1 MPKDGFKSITV
12 SETVYNRFYD
22 IYKENKIDLTMKG
35 INSFSGYI
43 TYMLEDVMQKNNEM
57 SRYYPKLEKISS
69 DDDRIVLK
77 DNIKNR
83 IIEVVF
89 KNNEPYCLF
98 CDNKDCVHI
107 GFVFSL
113 PDVYK
118 ILSVKGIK
126 SPK

>member
-1 MPKDGFKSITV
+1 TPRDGITNHEIL
-12 SETVYNRFYD
+12 SPA
-22 IYKENKIDLTMKG
+22 
-35 INSFSGYI
+35 
-43 TYMLEDVMQKNNEM
+43 
-57 SRYYPKLEKISS
+57 YPY
-69 DDDRIVLK
+69 RIVLK

-118 ILSVKGIK
+118 ILSIKGIK